1 MSPPAAIEPV
11 RFQEP
16 LSLTPRIM
24 GFRTLAL
31 SIALLATLAQGPA
44 SAEPAASVIGVGD
57 ILQVTVFAGGEKQEE
72 FTATVAP
79 AGTITCPL
87 LGEVRVAGLN
97 TDEISRQ
104 LRARLAADYF
114 VDPQVQVSVKEYG
127 GQIFVTGE
135 VKQPGAYAAKDGLT
149 VLHACLLAGGFTDF
163 ASLRHVKLTRVVGGQ
178 PKTTIVDLQMVKQ
191 GKRPD
196 LPVASGDRL
205 DVPRRR
211 F

>member
-1 MSPPAAIEPV
+1 LKEHPAV
-11 RFQEP
+11 KWRFVW
-16 LSLTPRIM
+16 
-24 GFRTLAL
+24 FRALAL
-31 SIALLATLAQGPA
+31 SIALLAAPAHRAA
-44 SAEPAASVIGVGD
+44 SAEPVASVIGVGD
-57 ILQVTVFAGGEKQEE
+57 VLQVTVFAGGEKQEE

-87 LGEVRVAGLN
+87 LGEVQVLGFN

-104 LRARLAADYF
+104 MRARLAADYF